1 MDLQQGAGGQ
11 RPAIEPIPAEAGSP
25 VEPSYSGSVSQTDE
39 TMLDLSLSRG
49 TLDRSQ
55 TTRREPDILQ
65 RALKSPTTRVL
76 DLADG
81 RVRTCRV
88 DGQLRLVLRQPGI
101 DDNGPLAFWLGRDS
115 EGVDYVA
122 LVHDD
127 PTAPDRPDT
136 SAKGWRTLREAGA
149 ELDDT
154 EAGVFTTA
162 LALAQWHSRHPRCP
176 RCGTPTEVS
185 EAGWMRRC
193 PEDGSEHHPRTDAA
207 IIVAVTD
214 RENRLL
220 LARGPHW
227 PETRMSVLAGFVEAG
242 ETLEAAVAREV
253 MEEVGVRVKDIRYR
267 GDQPWP
273 FPASLM
279 VGFTATAEDAELHVD
294 GDEIVDAQW
303 FTRGELSW
311 AVRTGQVALP
321 PRVSIAR
328 RLIEDW
334 FGDELEPD
342 PELEGPGT
350 VPPR

>member
-1 MDLQQGAGGQ
+1 M
-11 RPAIEPIPAEAGSP
+11 SP
-25 VEPSYSGSVSQTDE
+25 TEE
-39 TMLDLSLSRG
+39 TLLDLSLSRG
-49 TLDRSQ
+49 SLDRSQ
-55 TTRREPDILQ
+55 AARREPDVLQ
-65 RALKSPTTRVL
+65 RALKSSRTRVL

-101 DDNGPLAFWLGRDS
+101 EDSRPLGFWLGRDQD
-115 EGVDYVA
+115 GVDYVA

-149 ELDDT
+149 ELNDT

-162 LALAQWHSRHPRCP
+162 LALAQWHARHPHCP
-176 RCGTPTEVS
+176 RCGSPTEVV

-214 RENRLL
+214 RDNRLL

-242 ETLEAAVAREV
+242 ESLESAVAREV
-253 MEEVGVRVKDIRYR
+253 HEEVGIRVQDITYR
-267 GDQPWP
+267 GNQPWP

-279 VGFTATAEDAELHVD
+279 VGFTARAVDVELHID
-294 GDEIVDAQW
+294 GEEIVQAEW
-303 FTRGELSW
+303 FSRGELGW
-311 AVRTGQVALP
+311 AVRTEQIALP

-334 FGDELEPD
+334 FGDELEPE
-342 PELEGPGT
+342 PGYEGPRT
-350 VPPR
+350 VAPR